1 MRGRKNARNQRP
13 SFHTITSEVKVMST
27 RQYCG
32 CDNRESELG
41 EWTVEL
47 IEGIHRAAGS
57 DEEFYSDIADAH
69 NAALAAEREKWN
81 DWHKFT
87 DEGLTEYVGKQLAAE
102 RDKLVTGLHRLYA
115 LRDPTCQEQAER
127 AYNSALSQ

>member
-1 MRGRKNARNQRP
+1 
-13 SFHTITSEVKVMST
+13 MST